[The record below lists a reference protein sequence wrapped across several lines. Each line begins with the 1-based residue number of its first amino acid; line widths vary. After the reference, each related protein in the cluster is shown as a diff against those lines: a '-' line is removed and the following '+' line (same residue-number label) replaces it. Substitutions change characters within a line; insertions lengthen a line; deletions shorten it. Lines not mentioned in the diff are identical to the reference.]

1 VVVAAAAPGLG
12 IAGAEVPRSRVAGGL
27 GHLCPIWAI
36 RDTGGASTAL
46 GLDGGEEG
54 RGQEPAAGEDI
65 RGAGVPGD
73 GTGVKWRSPASASAE
88 LAVGASAN
96 HRI

>member
-1 VVVAAAAPGLG
+1 VRRCPEAVSQEGWVTCARSGDPGH
-12 IAGAEVPRSRVAGGL
+12 R
-27 GHLCPIWAI
+27 
-36 RDTGGASTAL
+36 GGASTAL